1 MACLIRLEVL
11 GKERCC
17 ILVND
22 TVRLII
28 ENGNQKM
35 LEPAVLDGITWE
47 TTRKGA
53 PGKLTFQVV
62 VDDLLDFQEG
72 NPVRFWHSDK
82 AVFKGFVFTRKR
94 NKDNVIAVTAYDQL
108 RYLKNKDIYP
118 IVNETASS
126 VIKNLA
132 ADFQLI
138 IGDIADTKYVI
149 PKYRGSNEA
158 VIDIIQ
164 SALDLTMESTKKM
177 FVFYD
182 DFGKIM
188 LKDIDDMHVNILID
202 SETAEDFDY
211 ESSIDKDTY
220 NRIKLYYDDKEEG
233 KRKIWMPY
241 DSSTIA
247 KWGVLQMT
255 ESVNPKK
262 AINYQE
268 KADALLKL
276 YNRVRRS
283 LSINNAAGDDRVRAG
298 SGVIVNLNLGDVSID
313 GKWMLVETAK
323 HKYSNNQHTMDL
335 TLRGGIIG

>member
-1 MACLIRLEVL
+1 
-11 GKERCC
+11 
-17 ILVND
+17 
-22 TVRLII
+22 
-28 ENGNQKM
+28 M
-35 LEPAVLDGITWE
+35 LQPAVLDGVTWE
-47 TTRKGA
+47 TNRKGA

-62 VDDLLDFQEG
+62 KDGLLDFQEG
-72 NPVRFWHSDK
+72 NPVRFWHGDN
-82 AVFKGFVFTRKR
+82 AVFKGFVFTKKR
-94 NKDNVIAVTAYDQL
+94 NKDDVITVTAYDQL

-126 VIKNLA
+126 VVKNLA
-132 ADFQLI
+132 SDFQLVL
-138 IGDIADTKYVI
+138 GDITDTKYVI

-164 SALDLTMESTKKM
+164 TAIDLTMTSTGKM

-182 DFGKIM
+182 DFGKLM
-188 LKDIDDMHVNILID
+188 LKDADEMHVEILID
-202 SETAEDFDY
+202 AETAENFDY
-211 ESSIDKDTY
+211 ESTIDKDTY

-247 KWGVLQMT
+247 KWGVLQLT

-283 LSINNAAGDDRVRAG
+283 LSINNAAGDNRVRAG
-298 SGVIVNLNLGDVSID
+298 SGVMVNLNLGDVAID
-313 GKWMLVETAK
+313 GKWMLVESAK

-335 TLRGGIIG
+335 TLRGGVIG

>member
-1 MACLIRLEVL
+1 
-11 GKERCC
+11 
-17 ILVND
+17 
-22 TVRLII
+22 
-28 ENGNQKM
+28 M

-62 VDDLLDFQEG
+62 KDSLLDFQEG
-72 NPVRFWHSDK
+72 NPVRMWHGNV
-82 AVFKGFVFTRKR
+82 AVFKGFVFTKKR
-94 NKDNVIAVTAYDQL
+94 NKDDVITVTAYDQL

-132 ADFQLI
+132 ADFQLVL
-138 IGDIADTKYVI
+138 GDIVDTKYVI

-164 SALDLTMESTKKM
+164 SALDLTMESTKEI

-182 DFGKIM
+182 EFGKLM
-188 LKDIDDMHVNILID
+188 LKNIDDMHVDILID
-202 SETAEDFDY
+202 AETAEDFDY

-233 KRKIWMPY
+233 RRKVWMPY
-241 DSSTIA
+241 DSNTIA

-262 AINYQE
+262 ALNYQE

-276 YNRVRRS
+276 HNRVRRS
-283 LSINNAAGDDRVRAG
+283 LSVSNAAGDNRVRAG
-298 SGVIVNLNLGDVSID
+298 AGVMVNLNLGDISID
-313 GKWMLVETAK
+313 GKWMMVESAK
-323 HKYSNNQHTMDL
+323 HKYSNNQHCMDL
-335 TLRGGIIG
+335 TLRGGVIE